1 MIRLFIK
8 LKNRILLIIAML
20 TEIVTFDG
28 NIGIGTRD
36 PGSYRVNIE
45 GSAITNS
52 LEINGVTNS
61 HIPVGAIAI
70 WHGIIASIPTGWKL
84 CDGSNGTPDLRDK
97 LIRAATGD
105 AAPSPTVLGEG
116 TGGSNSVTMSAD
128 QLPEHNHQV
137 STNSANSPHAHYF
150 DESNAPHEH
159 NSQQGGRHS
168 HNLYGVSWRRLN
180 GWDNMNHTPS
190 GTGGWAVWPITNN
203 TNHTTGTAATH
214 YHSTQTANATHGH
227 GSNNNDAPHN
237 HATQIGQAGGDSSLT
252 ITNHYRGLYY
262 IMKT

>member
-1 MIRLFIK
+1 
-8 LKNRILLIIAML
+8 ML

-52 LEINGVTNS
+52 LEINGVTNA
-61 HIPVGAIAI
+61 HIPSGAIAM
-70 WHGIIASIPTGWKL
+70 WHGLIASIPTGWKL
-84 CDGSNGTPDLRDK
+84 CDGSNGTLDLRDK
-97 LIRAATGD
+97 MIRAATGD
-105 AAPSPTVLGEG
+105 AAPSPTVLHEQL
-116 TGGSNSVTMSAD
+116 GSHNATMSAN
-128 QLPEHNHQV
+128 QLPQHNHQV
-137 STNSANSPHAHYF
+137 STQAANSTHAHYF
-150 DESNAPHEH
+150 DASDAPHAH
-159 NSQQGGRHS
+159 TSQDNGVHS
-168 HNLYGVSWRRLN
+168 HNLYGVSWRRLS

-203 TNHTTGTAATH
+203 TSHYTGNATTH
-214 YHSTQTANATHGH
+214 FHNTQTANAPHGH

-237 HATQIGQAGGDSSLT
+237 HASQIGQAGGDSSFT
-252 ITNHYRGLYY
+252 ITNHYRALYY